1 MSKLSPSSL
10 SSGWR
15 EEKQAAHLYHVVAEV
30 EKAAGT
36 PRASLFVELAGEADK
51 QADIWARL
59 MREAGQPA
67 PPPYTPDTRARV
79 VAALVRRFGARP
91 LRTVLSA
98 MKVRGMSLY
107 THPMHGHTS
116 QAPGGEMGQRH
127 RGIGSGG
134 NLRAAVFGVND
145 GLISNAS
152 LIMGMAGATSSNAL
166 LLLSGAAGLIAG
178 AFSMAA
184 GEYVSVRSQR
194 EMFEYQIGLEKEE
207 LDHYPEEEAEELA
220 LIYQARGLPR
230 EDAVR
235 LATQLTADPA
245 RALDTLARE
254 ELGLN
259 PDDLGSPWGAA
270 LFSFTAF
277 AIGSAAAV
285 FSRQRH
291 PEYGDRDFADGH
303 RIIRRGRD
311 VVAIHRPQRV
321 VERHAHVEYR
331 RCRRCGD
338 LYDRQD
344 AGRVAELSLGASAFL
359 GGRRCAFPPYKTVL
373 R

>member
-1 MSKLSPSSL
+1 MSEL
-10 SSGWR
+10 SSWR
-15 EEKQAAHLYHVVAEV
+15 EEKQAAYLYHVVAQV
-30 EKAAGT
+30 EAGT
-36 PRASLFVELAGEADK
+36 PRASLFTELAGEAEK
-51 QADIWARL
+51 QAAIWAKL
-59 MREAGQPA
+59 AVQAGYQSPEH
-67 PPPYTPDTRARV
+67 YTPDTRTRV
-79 VAALVRRFGARP
+79 VAALVRRLGARP

-107 THPMHGHTS
+107 THPVQGHTAH
-116 QAPGGEMGQRH
+116 APGSEMGKRH
-127 RGIGSGG
+127 RGMGSGG

-152 LIMGMAGATSSNAL
+152 LIMGMAGATSAMANNGL
-166 LLLSGAAGLIAG
+166 ILLSGAAGLIAG

-230 EDAVR
+230 DDAVR
-235 LATQLTADPA
+235 LAAQLTADPA

-270 LFSFTAF
+270 LFSFSAF
-277 AIGSAAAV
+277 ACGAAV
-285 FSRQRH
+285 PLLPFL
-291 PEYGDRDFADGH
+291 FAGGANSMT
-303 RIIRRGRD
+303 IAIAMTA
-311 VVAIHRPQRV
+311 VALFAV
-321 VERHAHVEYR
+321 GAT
-331 RCRRCGD
+331 
-338 LYDRQD
+338 
-344 AGRVAELSLGASAFL
+344 LSLFTGRNAWWSGTRMLGIGCAAGAVTYLIGRAL
-359 GGRRCAFPPYKTVL
+359 GVTL
-373 R
+373 S

>member
-1 MSKLSPSSL
+1 MSEL
-10 SSGWR
+10 SSWR
-15 EEKQAAHLYHVVAEV
+15 EEKQAAYLYHVVAEV
-30 EKAAGT
+30 EAGT
-36 PRASLFVELAGEADK
+36 PRAALFVELAGEAEK
-51 QADIWARL
+51 QAAIWAKFARD
-59 MREAGQPA
+59 AGQSPPA
-67 PPPYTPDTRARV
+67 LYAPDLRTRV
-79 VAALVRRFGARP
+79 VAALLRRFGARP

-107 THPMHGHTS
+107 THPIQGHAS
-116 QAPGGEMGQRH
+116 QAPGSEMGKRH
-127 RGIGSGG
+127 RGMGSGG

-152 LIMGMAGATSSNAL
+152 LIMGMAGATSNNAL

-230 EDAVR
+230 DDAVR
-235 LATQLTADPA
+235 LASKLTADPVQ
-245 RALDTLARE
+245 ALDTLARE

-270 LFSFTAF
+270 LFSFSAF
-277 AIGSAAAV
+277 AIGASIPLLPFLFASGAKSMMIAIALTAVALFAVGATLSLFTGRNAWWSGARMLGIGAAAGAV
-285 FSRQRH
+285 T
-291 PEYGDRDFADGH
+291 YLIGKM
-303 RIIRRGRD
+303 
-311 VVAIHRPQRV
+311 
-321 VERHAHVEYR
+321 
-331 RCRRCGD
+331 
-338 LYDRQD
+338 
-344 AGRVAELSLGASAFL
+344 LGVTL
-359 GGRRCAFPPYKTVL
+359 G
-373 R
+373 

>member
-1 MSKLSPSSL
+1 MSEL
-10 SSGWR
+10 SSWR
-15 EEKQAAHLYHVVAEV
+15 EEMQAAYLYRVVSQV
-30 EKAAGT
+30 EAGT
-36 PRASLFVELAGEADK
+36 PRASLFTELAGEAEK
-51 QADIWARL
+51 QAAIWATL
-59 MREAGQPA
+59 AVKAGHAA
-67 PPPYTPDTRARV
+67 PSGYLPDTRTRV

-91 LRTVLSA
+91 MRTVLSA

-107 THPMHGHTS
+107 THSMHGHAS
-116 QAPGGEMGQRH
+116 QEPGSEMGKRH
-127 RGIGSGG
+127 RGMGSGG

-152 LIMGMAGATSSNAL
+152 LIMGIAGATANNGL
-166 LLLSGAAGLIAG
+166 ILLSGAAGLIAG

-270 LFSFTAF
+270 LFSFSAF
-277 AIGSAAAV
+277 AIGASIPLLP
-285 FSRQRH
+285 FF
-291 PEYGDRDFADGH
+291 FASGAQSMV
-303 RIIRRGRD
+303 I
-311 VVAIHRPQRV
+311 AITLTALALFGV
-321 VERHAHVEYR
+321 GAT
-331 RCRRCGD
+331 
-338 LYDRQD
+338 
-344 AGRVAELSLGASAFL
+344 LSLFTGRNAGWSGARMLAIGVAAGAVTYLIGKGL
-359 GGRRCAFPPYKTVL
+359 GVTLA
-373 R
+373 